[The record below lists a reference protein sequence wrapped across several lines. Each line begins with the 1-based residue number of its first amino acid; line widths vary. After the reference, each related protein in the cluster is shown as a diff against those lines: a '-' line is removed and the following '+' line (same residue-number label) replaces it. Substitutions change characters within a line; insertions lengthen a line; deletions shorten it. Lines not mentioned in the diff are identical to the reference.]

1 MNNKLVEE
9 YYLNETNANHLTPNE
24 YNQYLKGISWE
35 DILNSRSNYCY
46 IDNDIDIDNDYEEIQ
61 DNYQLDDECDE
72 ITIPII
78 YIDTYTRTYNS
89 WDAY

>member
-46 IDNDIDIDNDYEEIQ
+46 IDNDNDYEEIQ
-61 DNYQLDDECDE
+61 DNYQLDEECDE

>member
-46 IDNDIDIDNDYEEIQ
+46 IDNDIDNDYEEIQ
-61 DNYQLDDECDE
+61 DNYQLDEECDE